1 MIYALLV
8 FIILQIADA
17 YLTIRI
23 IDRGGRELNPAV
35 RVLIERLGLVP
46 GLTAAKA
53 LLIALVLMCLPIVP
67 LWALIALDVLY
78 LGVVGWN
85 ATQLRR

>member
-8 FIILQIADA
+8 FIALQIADA
-17 YLTIRI
+17 GLTVVIIRA
-23 IDRGGRELNPAV
+23 GGRELNPAV

-46 GLTAAKA
+46 GLVAAKA
-53 LLIALVLMCLPIVP
+53 LLIALVLACLPIVP

-78 LGVVGWN
+78 MGVVGWN
-85 ATQLRR
+85 ATQL